1 MTDAL
6 AIYNRLQKIHVLLDD
21 GDRRSLDT
29 VVMSPSQYNLLQ
41 HLYDKGRDSGLTVGE
56 LANWLIC
63 TPSNATRMVQRL
75 EQQGLV
81 ELHRDLKDRRL
92 VWVSLT
98 EVGRTRFQQARVAH
112 TTSVARRLHGLEKS
126 KLDALDALTQHI
138 VDSLER
144 DLVENRRSNGKD

>member
-81 ELHRDLKDRRL
+81 ELHRDLNDRRL
-92 VWVSLT
+92 VWVCLLYTSPSPRD
-98 EVGRTRFQQARVAH
+98 RTRARMPSSA
-112 TTSVARRLHGLEKS
+112 
-126 KLDALDALTQHI
+126 
-138 VDSLER
+138 
-144 DLVENRRSNGKD
+144 

>member
-1 MTDAL
+1 MADAL

-21 GDRRSLDT
+21 GDRRSLDS

-92 VWVSLT
+92 VWVTLT
-98 EVGRTRFQQARVAH
+98 EVGRARFQQALA
-112 TTSVARRLHGLEKS
+112 
-126 KLDALDALTQHI
+126 
-138 VDSLER
+138 
-144 DLVENRRSNGKD
+144 ENRRSNGKD

>member
-21 GDRRSLDT
+21 GDRRSLDSM
-29 VVMSPSQYNLLQ
+29 VMSTSQYNLLQ
-41 HLYDKGRDSGLTVGE
+41 HLYDRGSDKGVTVGE
-56 LANWLIC
+56 LAIWLIC

-81 ELHRDLKDRRL
+81 DLRRDLNDRRL

-98 EVGRTRFQQARVAH
+98 EIGRERFQQARLAH
-112 TTSVARRLHGLEKS
+112 TTSVARRLHRLEAS
-126 KLDALDALTQHI
+126 KLDALDALTQHV
-138 VDSLER
+138 VDSLEK
-144 DLVENRRSNGKD
+144 DLAESRK

>member
-21 GDRRSLDT
+21 GDRRSLDSM
-29 VVMSPSQYNLLQ
+29 VMSTSQYNLLQ
-41 HLYDKGRDSGLTVGE
+41 HLYDRGSDKGVTVGE
-56 LANWLIC
+56 LAIWLIC

-81 ELHRDLKDRRL
+81 DLRRDLNDRRL

-98 EVGRTRFQQARVAH
+98 EIGRERFQQARLAH
-112 TTSVARRLHGLEKS
+112 TTSVARRLHSLEAS
-126 KLDALDALTQHI
+126 KLDALDALTQHV
-138 VDSLER
+138 VDSLEK
-144 DLVENRRSNGKD
+144 DLAESRK

>member
-21 GDRRSLDT
+21 GDRRSLDSMM
-29 VVMSPSQYNLLQ
+29 MSPSQYNLLQ
-41 HLYDKGRDSGLTVGE
+41 HLYDRGSDKGLTVGE
-56 LANWLIC
+56 LAIWLIC

-81 ELHRDLKDRRL
+81 DLRRDLKDRRL

-98 EVGRTRFQQARVAH
+98 EIGRERFQQARLAH
-112 TTSVARRLHGLEKS
+112 AASVARRLHSLEAS
-126 KLDALDALTQHI
+126 KLNALDALTLHV
-138 VDSLER
+138 VDSLEK
-144 DLVENRRSNGKD
+144 DLAESRK